1 MFGRGVD
8 FLGQLGELHLVVHHQ
23 RHCREDNPKA
33 QHRRSPPQ
41 EVPPWLAVLFQLFL
55 GQLHHVFLGALFGLL
70 PGLFLRLG
78 VVPPGIG
85 DALLG
90 GGALLEQGKIVGF

>member
-1 MFGRGVD
+1 MGRNSG
-8 FLGQLGELHLVVHHQ
+8 GGS
-23 RHCREDNPKA
+23 
-33 QHRRSPPQ
+33 RRTGSSSSGSSTTFP
-41 EVPPWLAVLFQLFL
+41 ESA
-55 GQLHHVFLGALFGLL
+55 FGLL

-78 VVPPGIG
+78 VVPPGVG